1 MSGIS
6 NEYAE
11 ALFSLAAETGS
22 EGAVMT
28 ELDIIKELFEEN
40 LDISEL
46 LCSPAVPIDERLSV
60 VDSLF
65 GGRMREHV
73 TSFIKLLCEKRRV
86 GLFLECVEGYR
97 ALLAAKEKTVT
108 ATVVSA
114 VELNETEK
122 AALKQ
127 RLEKN
132 SGNTVMLECTV
143 DPSILGGLIVT
154 VNGTVTDGS
163 LRHRLREVKD
173 VMSR

>member
-1 MSGIS
+1 MLIAFRNST
-6 NEYAE
+6 
-11 ALFSLAAETGS
+11 AL
-22 EGAVMT
+22 
-28 ELDIIKELFEEN
+28 
-40 LDISEL
+40 
-46 LCSPAVPIDERLSV
+46 
-60 VDSLF
+60 
-65 GGRMREHV
+65 
-73 TSFIKLLCEKRRV
+73 
-86 GLFLECVEGYR
+86 
-97 ALLAAKEKTVT
+97 TVT